1 MSSEHFQTN
10 LNQRVVP
17 ALGKRSR
24 LFLFNRQTI
33 AEVTYSMCPN
43 TFSLSVMFALSVMFG
58 MDQRHHMD
66 TFGCR
71 RIIGRNPGRGLVVTV
86 RVAA

>member
-1 MSSEHFQTN
+1 
-10 LNQRVVP
+10 
-17 ALGKRSR
+17 
-24 LFLFNRQTI
+24 
-33 AEVTYSMCPN
+33 MCPN